1 MRLKLNKTS
10 MSDCGYITK
19 RALTEGLEYAICGYV
34 QGLQVSEEGN
44 RCVVVAL
51 VRHFMTSNS
60 WYQTRITT
68 ENSRMAS
75 WSCACIKGYVQHLLS
90 AFFTATLRPFHS
102 HFLFCVY
109 RRIAP
114 CKHTVA
120 TIEAAMFVSRHRQR
134 PPEHTKFDK
143 KMKKRQKPS
152 VYRSLLPPFTWA
164 ELIEGITLDPRT
176 QLAKGNVGAGKD
188 GSPFKVL
195 ESTKVHTDEEVQRRR
210 LGDAEVDRRQSEAAA
225 AAARLV
231 AEREAKAVERRE
243 VQKAAVERKKKKEA
257 ERQAKKE
264 RGDSV
269 FCKVCDKE
277 RVAETKGGQTW
288 AQCEACREWFHRSCD
303 PTMPNEVSAETP
315 YTCCLCFGRA
325 PRKRKRREGG
335 GGGNEQ

>member
-1 MRLKLNKTS
+1 
-10 MSDCGYITK
+10 
-19 RALTEGLEYAICGYV
+19 
-34 QGLQVSEEGN
+34 
-44 RCVVVAL
+44 
-51 VRHFMTSNS
+51 
-60 WYQTRITT
+60 
-68 ENSRMAS
+68 
-75 WSCACIKGYVQHLLS
+75 
-90 AFFTATLRPFHS
+90 
-102 HFLFCVY
+102 
-109 RRIAP
+109 
-114 CKHTVA
+114 
-120 TIEAAMFVSRHRQR
+120 
-134 PPEHTKFDK
+134 
-143 KMKKRQKPS
+143 MKKRKKIVSDDP
-152 VYRSLLPPFTWA
+152 VYDPMVPFYTWT

-176 QLAKGNVGAGKD
+176 QLAKGNAGAGKD

-195 ESTKVHTDEEVQRRR
+195 ESTKVHTDEEVQRQR
-210 LGDAEVDRRQSEAAA
+210 LGNAEVDRRQSEAAA

-335 GGGNEQ
+335 GEGNEQ